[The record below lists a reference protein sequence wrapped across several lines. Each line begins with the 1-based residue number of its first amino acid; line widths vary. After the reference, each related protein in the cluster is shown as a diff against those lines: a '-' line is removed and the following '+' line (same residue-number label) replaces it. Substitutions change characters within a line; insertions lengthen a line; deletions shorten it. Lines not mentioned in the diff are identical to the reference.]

1 MPAAPKGSKS
11 PAAKRSVRKR
21 KSAAT
26 HLIDYE
32 PDSPVIREHEAV
44 ERRRR
49 GFRTA
54 MWLIAAMIVFGL
66 GWVTWHEALE
76 KNPQFLLKTVIV
88 NTEGTLTR
96 QQIVAATGLTE
107 DTNLLT
113 MNLREVREK
122 IERLPQVKSA
132 TVQRDYHGQLTLNVS
147 QRLPVAW
154 IECPKQKLMEP
165 LSGKGCFIDEEG
177 APLPCQVVTK
187 QYLAMPR
194 LKIPGLSEVVMG
206 RPLPDLQLH
215 AALKLMRELQ
225 QRDSAVPAALE
236 LIEVP
241 NAWSLVAHFAGDAK
255 ITFGVDDLEPQLA
268 RFDRFMHEA
277 QARHWHVATLNLLS
291 RVNTPAT
298 FHDTPDIT
306 GLTLAETPS
315 APPSP
320 TTASR

>member
-1 MPAAPKGSKS
+1 MPAAKKGSKTS
-11 PAAKRSVRKR
+11 AKRSVRKR
-21 KSAAT
+21 KGAST
-26 HLIDYE
+26 HVIDYE

-66 GWVTWHEALE
+66 GWVTWNEALQ
-76 KNPQFLLKTVIV
+76 KNPQFLLKTVVV

-113 MNLREVREK
+113 MNLREVRAK
-122 IERLPQVKSA
+122 IERLPQVRSA
-132 TVQRDYHGQLTLNVS
+132 TVQRDYHGQLTLNVV

-154 IECPKQKLMEP
+154 IECPKQKLLEP
-165 LSGKGCFIDEEG
+165 LSGKGCFIDAEG
-177 APLPCQVVTK
+177 APIPCQVVTK
-187 QYLAMPR
+187 QYLALPR
-194 LKIPGLSEVVMG
+194 LKIPGLSEAVPG

-215 AALKLMRELQ
+215 AALRLMNELIK
-225 QRDSAVPAALE
+225 RDSDVPAALE
-236 LIEVP
+236 FIEVP

-277 QARHWHVATLNLLS
+277 KTRQWNVATLNLLS

-298 FHDTPDIT
+298 FHAAPDIA

-315 APPSP
+315 SAPPPP

>member
-1 MPAAPKGSKS
+1 MPAAKKGPTKT
-11 PAAKRSVRKR
+11 AKRSVRKR
-21 KSAAT
+21 KRAST
-26 HLIDYE
+26 HVIDYE

-54 MWLIAAMIVFGL
+54 LWLIAAMIVFGL

-76 KNPQFLLKTVIV
+76 KNPQFLLKSVIV

-113 MNLREVREK
+113 MNLREVRAK

-132 TVQRDYHGQLTLNVS
+132 VVHRDYHGQLTLDVV

-154 IECPKQKLMEP
+154 IECPRQKLLEP
-165 LSGKGCFIDEEG
+165 LSGKGCLIDAEG
-177 APLPCQVVTK
+177 APIPCEVVTK
-187 QYLAMPR
+187 AYLAMPR
-194 LKIPGLSEVVMG
+194 LKVPGLSEAVPG
-206 RPLPDLQLH
+206 RPLPDLQVH
-215 AALKLMRELQ
+215 AALRLMKELQ
-225 QRDSAVPAALE
+225 KRDEDGHAALE
-236 LIEVP
+236 HIEVP
-241 NAWSLVAHFAGDAK
+241 NAWSLVAQFSGDAR
-255 ITFGVDDLEPQLA
+255 ITFCMDDLEPQLV

-277 QARHWHVATLNLLS
+277 KQRKWHVATLNLLS
-291 RVNTPAT
+291 RVNIPAT

-315 APPSP
+315 TPQSP
-320 TTASR
+320 AR

>member
-1 MPAAPKGSKS
+1 MPAAKKGSKK
-11 PAAKRSVRKR
+11 PVKRSVRKR

-26 HLIDYE
+26 HIIDYE

-76 KNPQFLLKTVIV
+76 KNPQFLLKAVVV

-107 DTNLLT
+107 DTNILT
-113 MNLREVREK
+113 MNLRDVRAR

-132 TVQRDYHGQLTLNVS
+132 VIHRDYHGQLMIDVV

-154 IECPKQKLMEP
+154 IECPRLKIMEP
-165 LSGKGCFIDEEG
+165 LSGKGCLIDAEG
-177 APLPCQVVTK
+177 ALVPCEVMTRE
-187 QYLAMPR
+187 YLALPR
-194 LKIPGLSEVVMG
+194 IHFPALSDATPGKPV
-206 RPLPDLQLH
+206 PDHQIG
-215 AALKLMRELQ
+215 AALRLMKELQ
-225 QRDSAVPAALE
+225 NRDEDRHTALE
-236 LIEVP
+236 RIEIP
-241 NAWSLVAHFAGDAK
+241 NAWSLVAHFSGDAHV
-255 ITFGVDDLEPQLA
+255 TFCVDDLGPQLA

-277 QARHWHVATLNLLS
+277 RQRKWRVATLNLLA

-298 FHDTPDIT
+298 FHDTPDIA
-306 GLTLAETPS
+306 GLTLAETTQS
-315 APPSP
+315 TPPP
-320 TTASR
+320 R